1 MNLKII
7 GLIHFRQ
14 IRWII
19 ASVMEST
26 LRLSKD
32 TIKDGIYQ
40 TNKPSFKNDII
51 IYVELLNL
59 TSNASIE
66 FIKNIDMAI

>member
-1 MNLKII
+1 
-7 GLIHFRQ
+7 
-14 IRWII
+14 
-19 ASVMEST
+19 MEST

-59 TSNASIE
+59 TSI
-66 FIKNIDMAI
+66 IKNVDITINHQMENKHDYKLFPNSSLSFLYITV